1 MYFEIP
7 RWAGRFFSSEMG
19 WVGGT
24 EQMNGWDPRYVGE
37 VNYFDN
43 VREEI
48 FHRPFIH
55 IFGT

>member
-1 MYFEIP
+1 
-7 RWAGRFFSSEMG
+7 MG